1 METAAWIGLVVL
13 LPGIGFAAYLFGRL
27 LEVVL
32 SPGIHASEN
41 PRRVTFLK
49 RMPEPERRTG
59 TIPAAEFLKS
69 TLPEVQ
75 PALPTMAVLDKNL
88 RNYRLT
94 VVEGPHRGVEY
105 SLDSLPVKIGRGQ
118 DVSIALDEDRG
129 VSRLQAEIYEQSGV
143 LRIRD
148 LKSTHGT
155 KVNDF
160 SISDKS
166 LDAGDRI
173 WVGMSI
179 LLVGIKEEPQ

>member
-1 METAAWIGLVVL
+1 M
-13 LPGIGFAAYLFGRL
+13 
-27 LEVVL
+27 
-32 SPGIHASEN
+32 
-41 PRRVTFLK
+41 
-49 RMPEPERRTG
+49 
-59 TIPAAEFLKS
+59 
-69 TLPEVQ
+69 
-75 PALPTMAVLDKNL
+75 
-88 RNYRLT
+88 
-94 VVEGPHRGVEY
+94 
-105 SLDSLPVKIGRGQ
+105 
-118 DVSIALDEDRG
+118 SIALDEDRS

-179 LLVGIKEEPQ
+179 LLVGVKEEPQ